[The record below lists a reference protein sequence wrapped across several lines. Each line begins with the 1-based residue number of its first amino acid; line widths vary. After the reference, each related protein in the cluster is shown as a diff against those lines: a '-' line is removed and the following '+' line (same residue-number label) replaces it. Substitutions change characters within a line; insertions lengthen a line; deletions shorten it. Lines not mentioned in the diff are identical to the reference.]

1 MFAPFTE
8 FVHSAL
14 EYAMKDC
21 GYVPSIKMTAMWGTK
36 HEEGGYH
43 HDHVHHNS
51 MWGGVYYLDGASNS
65 SGTTFTN
72 THRYGQAI
80 DPARIPDA
88 RQRITY
94 RSTVRFDE
102 GLLVI
107 FPAWLPHHT
116 GRNELAR
123 TGAIRRILS
132 FNAMPVGATNVD
144 PFDRYS
150 YPDPT
155 NLKMQ
160 NGWNEKTS

>member
-1 MFAPFTE
+1 
-8 FVHSAL
+8 
-14 EYAMKDC
+14 MKDC